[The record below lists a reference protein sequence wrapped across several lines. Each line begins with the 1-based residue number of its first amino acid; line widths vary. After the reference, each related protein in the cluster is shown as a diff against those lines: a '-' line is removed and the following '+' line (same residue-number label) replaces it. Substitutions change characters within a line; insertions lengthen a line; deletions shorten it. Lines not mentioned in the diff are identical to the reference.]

1 MLKKFIGMLTL
12 MTIISSVPT
21 FANSNIEK
29 EASTE
34 TTTMISLEE
43 SRAGF
48 TVPGQLTVDD
58 YATDKDNKAF
68 YTVHSKNG
76 NEFYI
81 IVDGKNSENNVYFLN
96 AVDESDLVA
105 IANDSDPNSV
115 LTTITTEETTTEAT
129 TETTTEEEV
138 PAKKNS
144 EGSLAPVIFIGIISV
159 VVAMFVKKR
168 KSKSNEDE
176 DEDEQ
181 STEEEATEAVDAVN
195 AENVQENNENSGFNS
210 ADYKHPISNEKENSF
225 EVKDTNFDSFDEDE
239 EI

>member
-1 MLKKFIGMLTL
+1 MLKRVLSILVFT
-12 MTIISSVPT
+12 TAISSVPA
-21 FANSNIEK
+21 FANSQKIENT
-29 EASTE
+29 TE

-96 AVDESDLVA
+96 AVDESDLIA

-115 LTTITTEETTTEAT
+115 LTIVTTEETTTEST
-129 TETTTEEEV
+129 TEATTEEEI
-138 PAKKNS
+138 PSKKNS
-144 EGSLAPVIFIGIISV
+144 EGSLAPVIFIAIFAA
-159 VVAMFVKKR
+159 VVAILIKKKKA
-168 KSKSNEDE
+168 KSSEDE
-176 DEDEQ
+176 DEDEENFDETKE
-181 STEEEATEAVDAVN
+181 SEETNEVTN
-195 AENVQENNENSGFNS
+195 TKENDESNFKSSG
-210 ADYKHPISNEKENSF
+210 YKHPIEQNDESNFSNKGN
-225 EVKDTNFDSFDEDE
+225 NFDSFEDDND
-239 EI
+239 I

>member
-1 MLKKFIGMLTL
+1 MLKRVLSILVFT
-12 MTIISSVPT
+12 TAISSVPA
-21 FANSNIEK
+21 FANSQKIENT
-29 EASTE
+29 TE

-96 AVDESDLVA
+96 AVDESDLIA

-115 LTTITTEETTTEAT
+115 LTIVTTEETTTEST
-129 TETTTEEEV
+129 TEATTEEEI
-138 PAKKNS
+138 PSKKNS
-144 EGSLAPVIFIGIISV
+144 EGSLAPVIFIAIFAA
-159 VVAMFVKKR
+159 VVAILVKKKKA
-168 KSKSNEDE
+168 KSSEDE
-176 DEDEQ
+176 DEDEE
-181 STEEEATEAVDAVN
+181 TNEVTN
-195 AENVQENNENSGFNS
+195 TKENDESNFKSSG
-210 ADYKHPISNEKENSF
+210 YKHPIEQNDESNFSNKGN
-225 EVKDTNFDSFDEDE
+225 NFDSFEDDND
-239 EI
+239 I